1 MIRRIVTVLND
12 AKIDYVFT
20 GALAASY
27 YGVPRTT
34 VDVDI
39 LVKFTPE
46 DTKSLVTQ
54 LKKAGLSINKRKI
67 ESAFKSG
74 FRIITLE
81 DEKSPFTVDIILSDK
96 KLEKRKGEIL
106 GMPTYYQT
114 PEALILA
121 KLRMIKAT
129 IQRERASKDKDDV
142 KAVLKHIKVNL
153 KALKNKAK
161 EEKTISILE
170 ELLNSET

>member
-1 MIRRIVTVLND
+1 M
-12 AKIDYVFT
+12 FT

-39 LVKFTPE
+39 IVKFTPR
-46 DTKSLVTQ
+46 DTKSSLMQ
-54 LKKAGLSINKRKI
+54 LKKAALRINERKV

-81 DEKSPFTVDIILSDK
+81 DEKSPFTLDIILSDTT
-96 KLEKRKGEIL
+96 LEKRKGKIL
-106 GMPTYYQT
+106 DMPTYYQT

-129 IQRERASKDKDDV
+129 IQRERASKDKEDI
-142 KAVLKHIKVNL
+142 KAILKHIKVNL
-153 KALKNKAK
+153 KTLKNKARK
-161 EEKTISILE
+161 EKTISILG
-170 ELLNSET
+170 ELLSSET

>member
-1 MIRRIVTVLND
+1 M
-12 AKIDYVFT
+12 FT

-34 VDVDI
+34 VDADI
-39 LVKFTPE
+39 IVKFTPQ
-46 DTKSLVTQ
+46 DTKSLVVQ
-54 LKKAGLSINKRKI
+54 LKMASLKINERKI

-81 DEKSPFTVDIILSDK
+81 DEKSPFTLDIILSDTT
-96 KLEKRKGEIL
+96 LEKRKGKIL

-129 IQRERASKDKDDV
+129 IPRERASKDKEDV
-142 KAVLKHIKVNL
+142 KAILKHIKVNL
-153 KALKNKAK
+153 KTLKNKARK
-161 EEKTISILE
+161 EKTISILG
-170 ELLNSET
+170 ELLSSET

>member
-1 MIRRIVTVLND
+1 M
-12 AKIDYVFT
+12 FT

-39 LVKFTPE
+39 FVKFASE
-46 DTKSLVTQ
+46 NTKLLVVQ
-54 LKKAGLSINKRKI
+54 LKKAGLSVNKRKI
-67 ESAFKSG
+67 DSAFKSG

-81 DEKSPFTVDIILSDK
+81 DKKTPFTVDIMLSDK

-114 PEALILA
+114 PEKLILA

-129 IQRERASKDKDDV
+129 VQRERALKDKNDV
-142 KAVLKHIKVNL
+142 KAVLRHIKVNL
-153 KALKNKAK
+153 KTLKNKAK
-161 EEKTISILE
+161 EETTILILE
-170 ELLNSET
+170 ELLSSET

>member
-54 LKKAGLSINKRKI
+54 LKKAGISINKKKI

-74 FRIITLE
+74 FKIITLE

-96 KLEKRKGEIL
+96 KLEKKKGEIL

-121 KLRMIKAT
+121 KLRMIKVT
-129 IQRERASKDKDDV
+129 IQRERSSKDKNDV
-142 KAVLKHIKVNL
+142 KAILRHIKVNL

-161 EEKTISILE
+161 GENNLYT
-170 ELLNSET
+170 

>member
-1 MIRRIVTVLND
+1 M
-12 AKIDYVFT
+12 FT

-34 VDVDI
+34 LDVDI

-54 LKKAGLSINKRKI
+54 LKKVGLSVNKRKI

-74 FRIITLE
+74 FKIITLE

-129 IQRERASKDKDDV
+129 IQRERALKDKDDV
-142 KAVLKHIKVNL
+142 KAILRHIKVNL

-161 EEKTISILE
+161 TIIYILFI
-170 ELLNSET
+170 ELLHWMLL

>member
-1 MIRRIVTVLND
+1 MND

-39 LVKFTPE
+39 LVKFTLE

-81 DEKSPFTVDIILSDK
+81 DEKSPFTVDTILSDK

-121 KLRMIKAT
+121 KLRMIMSPF
-129 IQRERASKDKDDV
+129 REKG
-142 KAVLKHIKVNL
+142 L
-153 KALKNKAK
+153 
-161 EEKTISILE
+161 
-170 ELLNSET
+170 

>member
-1 MIRRIVTVLND
+1 M
-12 AKIDYVFT
+12 FT

-39 LVKFTPE
+39 LAKFTSE
-46 DTKSLVTQ
+46 DTKSLATQ
-54 LKKAGLSINKRKI
+54 LKKIGLSVNKRKI

-74 FRIITLE
+74 FEIITLE
-81 DEKSPFTVDIILSDK
+81 DEKTPFTVDIILSDK
-96 KLEKRKGEIL
+96 KLQKRKGEIL

-129 IQRERASKDKDDV
+129 IQREKALKDKDDV
-142 KAVLKHIKVNL
+142 KAILRHIKVNL
-153 KALKNKAK
+153 KALRNKAK
-161 EEKTISILE
+161 KEKTISILE
-170 ELLNSET
+170 ELLSSKK

>member
-1 MIRRIVTVLND
+1 MIRRIATVLND

-39 LVKFTPE
+39 LVKFTLE

-81 DEKSPFTVDIILSDK
+81 DEKSPFTVDTILSDK

-121 KLRMIKAT
+121 KLRMIMSPF
-129 IQRERASKDKDDV
+129 REKG
-142 KAVLKHIKVNL
+142 L
-153 KALKNKAK
+153 
-161 EEKTISILE
+161 
-170 ELLNSET
+170 

>member
-1 MIRRIVTVLND
+1 M
-12 AKIDYVFT
+12 FT

-54 LKKAGLSINKRKI
+54 LKKVGLSINKRKI

-74 FRIITLE
+74 FKIITLE
-81 DEKSPFTVDIILSDK
+81 DKKTPFTVDIILSDK
-96 KLEKRKGEIL
+96 KLEKKKGEIL
-106 GMPTYYQT
+106 GMFTYYQT
-114 PEALILA
+114 AEALILA

-129 IQRERASKDKDDV
+129 IKKEKALKDKDDV
-142 KAVLKHIKVNL
+142 KAILRHIKVNL
-153 KALKNKAK
+153 KTLKKKAK
-161 EEKTISILE
+161 EEKTISVLE
-170 ELLNSET
+170 ELLSLET

>member
-1 MIRRIVTVLND
+1 M
-12 AKIDYVFT
+12 
-20 GALAASY
+20 
-27 YGVPRTT
+27 
-34 VDVDI
+34 
-39 LVKFTPE
+39 
-46 DTKSLVTQ
+46 
-54 LKKAGLSINKRKI
+54 SINKRKI

-74 FRIITLE
+74 FKIITLE
-81 DEKSPFTVDIILSDK
+81 DEKAPFTVDIILSDK
-96 KLEKRKGEIL
+96 KLEKRKGKIL

-129 IQRERASKDKDDV
+129 IQRGRALKDKNDV
-142 KAVLKHIKVNL
+142 KAILRHTKVNL

-161 EEKTISILE
+161 KEKTISILE

>member
-1 MIRRIVTVLND
+1 LND

-39 LVKFTPE
+39 LVKFTLE

-81 DEKSPFTVDIILSDK
+81 DEKSPFTVDTILSDK

-121 KLRMIKAT
+121 KLRMIMSPF
-129 IQRERASKDKDDV
+129 REKG
-142 KAVLKHIKVNL
+142 L
-153 KALKNKAK
+153 
-161 EEKTISILE
+161 
-170 ELLNSET
+170 